1 MRVLGPN
8 PRKGNLVARLRGTGA
23 RKPLLLLAHT
33 DVVEAKREDWSVD
46 PFTFLEQDGYF
57 YGRGTSDDKAMAAIF
72 IANLIRYKQE
82 GFVPDRDLIV
92 ALTADEE
99 LGSVPTNGVQ
109 WLLENHRDLIDA
121 EFALNEGG
129 GVGLKEGTPLLQSL
143 QTSEKIFVN
152 FRLEVKNPGG
162 HSSLPRKDNAI
173 YQLADGLG
181 RLAQFDFPFKLNETT
196 RLYFQRMASTQSGQ
210 VADDMRAIT
219 QESPDPAALAR
230 LSALPIYNATMRTTC
245 VATRLDGGHANNA
258 LPQTAGAL
266 VNCRVFPGESA
277 EEVRRTLIEVL
288 ANDKITVSQVGSF
301 TPSPPSPL
309 RPDLMQTI
317 ERLSAEFWPG
327 IPVVPTM
334 LAGATDGLFLRN
346 AGIATYGHSGLAG
359 DLFDVRAHGKDER
372 LLVRSFFD
380 GLEYLYRLVKVL
392 SSEHE

>member
-1 MRVLGPN
+1 
-8 PRKGNLVARLRGTGA
+8 
-23 RKPLLLLAHT
+23 
-33 DVVEAKREDWSVD
+33 
-46 PFTFLEQDGYF
+46 
-57 YGRGTSDDKAMAAIF
+57 
-72 IANLIRYKQE
+72 
-82 GFVPDRDLIV
+82 
-92 ALTADEE
+92 
-99 LGSVPTNGVQ
+99 
-109 WLLENHRDLIDA
+109 
-121 EFALNEGG
+121 
-129 GVGLKEGTPLLQSL
+129 
-143 QTSEKIFVN
+143 
-152 FRLEVKNPGG
+152 
-162 HSSLPRKDNAI
+162 
-173 YQLADGLG
+173 
-181 RLAQFDFPFKLNETT
+181 
-196 RLYFQRMASTQSGQ
+196 
-210 VADDMRAIT
+210 MRAIT